1 MATGRRNGRIG
12 GARAWSPALLAA
24 CGFAFVATVLAM
36 IVPYADL
43 PAWGHLVSVLA
54 LVVTY
59 LVVIVCVAV
68 LLDERDRLLLELRRA
83 QVEMAAERARHE
95 LADADHARET
105 EELQRQL
112 VEASRVRAV
121 GELSAAVAHGV
132 NNPLAGV
139 LGYSELLLADWPDD
153 DPRRSE
159 METIRNEALRARDI
173 VRSLVQ
179 SPVGASDASPDSR
192 G

>member
-1 MATGRRNGRIG
+1 
-12 GARAWSPALLAA
+12 
-24 CGFAFVATVLAM
+24 
-36 IVPYADL
+36 
-43 PAWGHLVSVLA
+43 
-54 LVVTY
+54 
-59 LVVIVCVAV
+59 
-68 LLDERDRLLLELRRA
+68 
-83 QVEMAAERARHE
+83 
-95 LADADHARET
+95 
-105 EELQRQL
+105 

-173 VRSLVQ
+173 VWSLVQ
-179 SPVGASDASPDSR
+179 SSAGVSDASPDSR